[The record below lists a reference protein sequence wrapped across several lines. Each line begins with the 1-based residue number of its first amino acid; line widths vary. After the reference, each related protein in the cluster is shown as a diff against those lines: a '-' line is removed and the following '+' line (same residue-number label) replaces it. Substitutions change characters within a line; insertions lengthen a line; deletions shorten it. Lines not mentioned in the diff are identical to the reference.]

1 MARFPQLSEF
11 RLPEIK
17 LPRIPRELPKISWPK
32 LSDLRSLFT
41 REGVQ
46 NSLRVQITL
55 LYVLLAMVNISFFSV
70 MVLDNMMDILR
81 ENFKLKAK
89 GLESSLVL
97 GDEIKVSQKQDDTFT
112 GLKSNLLALNN
123 IRNFLIFDRDG
134 KIWHKVIDDPEN
146 GKRLEEMQEVPTDI
160 RQMTL
165 NLGQQSSLIRKDS
178 ETRLNEEDF
187 TVDFL
192 TSVNSTG
199 TDRVFLF
206 TIISVEEIRKGRD
219 QVYFLIVLILIFGI
233 IFHVAFGVYLFYK
246 IFRRVGFLKDA
257 SEKMAGGDLSARA
270 AWGTGGADE
279 LDDLGS
285 AFNDMAGQ
293 VQDKVETISKL
304 NDEMTRELELG
315 KEVQELFL
323 PESNPFKDML
333 TMYFSPL
340 REVSGD
346 VYKFYNYNKHKNV
359 KRDIRGL
366 FFADASGHG
375 VSAALITT
383 VLLTFLDEIT
393 QEEYKPSLVLSRLN
407 QMMTD
412 KLQSSYFAT
421 GVFFLFD
428 ATGRKCFFSNAGHNP
443 PLVYRP
449 ETGKMMEL
457 GKDGPPLGM
466 MDDVEYQMHGLSVRP
481 GDRILIFSDGLVEH
495 RNEAGEEFGQDR
507 VENLMK
513 EHQDMKPAEF
523 LPILTKQF
531 EDWVYEYKDDVS
543 ILLLEI
549 PE

>member
-1 MARFPQLSEF
+1 MAKFPQLPDF
-11 RLPEIK
+11 RSL
-17 LPRIPRELPKISWPK
+17 LPR
-32 LSDLRSLFT
+32 D
-41 REGVQ
+41 GVR

-55 LYVLLAMVNISFFSV
+55 LYILLAMVNISFFSV

-81 ENFKLKAK
+81 ENFKLKSK

-97 GDEIKVSQKQDDTFT
+97 DESIKISEKEDKTFRE
-112 GLKSNLLALNN
+112 LKDNLLTSNN
-123 IRNFLIFDRDG
+123 IQNFLIFDKTG
-134 KIWHKVIDDPEN
+134 KIWHKVIGDPESAA
-146 GKRLEEMQEVPTDI
+146 RLEAMEEVPTEI
-160 RQMTL
+160 RQRTL

-178 ETRLNEEDF
+178 ETKLNEEDF

-199 TDRVFLF
+199 KDRVFLF
-206 TIISVEEIRKGRD
+206 TIISVEEIKEGRD

-246 IFRRVGFLKDA
+246 IFRRVGYLKDA
-257 SEKMAGGDLSARA
+257 SDKMAEGDLTARA
-270 AWGTGGADE
+270 EWEHKSSDE
-279 LDDLGS
+279 LDELGG

-293 VQDKVETISKL
+293 VQEKVDTISKL
-304 NDEMTRELELG
+304 NEEMTRELELG

-323 PESNPFKDML
+323 PERNPFKDMM

-346 VYKFYNYNKHKNV
+346 VYNFFNYKKHKQID
-359 KRDIRGL
+359 KDLRGL

-383 VLLTFLDEIT
+383 VLLTFLDEIA
-393 QEEYKPSLVLSRLN
+393 QEEYKPSLLLSRLN

-428 ATGRKCFFSNAGHNP
+428 DKGQKCFFSNAGHNP
-443 PLVYRP
+443 PLVLRP
-449 ETGKMMEL
+449 ETGKIMEL

-466 MDDVEYQMHGLSVRP
+466 MDDVEYAMHGLNVRP

-495 RNEAGEEFGQDR
+495 RNEAGEEFGQER
-507 VENLMK
+507 VEDLMR
-513 EHQDMKPAEF
+513 EHSDMPVKEF
-523 LPILTKQF
+523 LPLLTGQF
-531 EDWVYEYKDDVS
+531 EDFVFEYKDDVS